1 MVAQIKKK
9 RKQTPWHRLEGTT
22 NFYPQYL
29 DGARDRVTPIAP
41 IQPNEFQRVEP
52 RYQLSMS
59 ETRDTGLGPMFLEVE
74 YPTPEQRANVA
85 VTAKQREE
93 KKGTRA
99 TLQVSCP
106 CEEKSADRQVGL
118 IERVRPNPPFYHHQY
133 FPKSSPILVVSQV
146 LTQCSFS

>member
-41 IQPNEFQRVEP
+41 VQPSEFQRVEP

-59 ETRDTGLGPMFLEVE
+59 ETRDTGLGPMFMEVE
-74 YPTPEQRANVA
+74 YPTPEQRANGSVN
-85 VTAKQREE
+85 AKQLEEE
-93 KKGTRA
+93 KELEPLFK
-99 TLQVSCP
+99 CP
-106 CEEKSADRQVGL
+106 VHAKKK
-118 IERVRPNPPFYHHQY
+118 VRTD
-133 FPKSSPILVVSQV
+133 KWG
-146 LTQCSFS
+146 

>member
-9 RKQTPWHRLEGTT
+9 RKQTPWHRLVGTR

-41 IQPNEFQRVEP
+41 VQPNEFQRVEP

-74 YPTPEQRANVA
+74 YPTPEQRTNGTVN
-85 VTAKQREE
+85 AKQSGEGEE
-93 KKGTRA
+93 PEPLFKCPVHAKK
-99 TLQVSCP
+99 
-106 CEEKSADRQVGL
+106 K
-118 IERVRPNPPFYHHQY
+118 VRTD
-133 FPKSSPILVVSQV
+133 KWG
-146 LTQCSFS
+146 